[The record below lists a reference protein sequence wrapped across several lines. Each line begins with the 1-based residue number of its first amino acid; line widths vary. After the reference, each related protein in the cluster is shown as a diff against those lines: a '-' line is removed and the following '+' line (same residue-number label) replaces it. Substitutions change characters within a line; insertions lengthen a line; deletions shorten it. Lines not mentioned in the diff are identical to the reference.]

1 MRITFLC
8 VTVPRFVR
16 ISSFSAAFRASLESQ
31 LFRAV
36 SVLERTVPS
45 AQLLA
50 RLSDCNY
57 SPGTSVL
64 ERTVLVH
71 SNEVRKCWKNTS
83 RMTRALYLKEWF

>member
-1 MRITFLC
+1 MRIEFLH
-8 VTVPRFVR
+8 VTVPHFVR

-45 AQLLA
+45 AQLFA
-50 RLSDCNY
+50 RLSDHN

-71 SNEVRKCWKNTS
+71 SNEVRKCLKNTS